1 MIIGW
6 PPGGH
11 LAKKIGKKMS
21 SIGKRLLAT
30 TEKVE
35 TELQQRAGEKP
46 QIGRPVF
53 AAGSALPTTS
63 PGRLIHQTDQLLAH
77 QRELAELR
85 TRLEKFD
92 GSLPTIR
99 LNPDEISASGWSNR
113 HQASYSTPA
122 FARFK
127 TNIEA
132 AGGNVQPILV
142 RKHPKGEGYELIF
155 GHRRHRATY
164 ELKIPV
170 LAVIWDK
177 ELPDQDLFLLMER
190 ENRERADLSAFEQG
204 RSYLQALDEKTGL
217 FRSERQLSEA
227 IGISRAW
234 IGKTLK
240 VARLPQAIV
249 DSFASPL
256 DIKPAHAEAIEIA
269 LKENEKAV
277 IRRAE
282 KLRQF
287 STKLPAGKV
296 VAGLL
301 GLESEARSPV
311 KVRVAGKAVGQW
323 HRDSHGR
330 TVVVFE
336 PGLVDDRQMAALI
349 DVIAGILDQ
358 G

>member
-1 MIIGW
+1 
-6 PPGGH
+6 
-11 LAKKIGKKMS
+11 MS

-46 QIGRPVF
+46 QIGRPIF
-53 AAGSALPTTS
+53 AAGATLPTTS

-92 GSLPTIR
+92 GSLPTVK
-99 LNPDEISASGWSNR
+99 LDPDEISASGWANR
-113 HQASYSTPA
+113 HEASYSTAA

-142 RKHPKGEGYELIF
+142 RKSPKGEGYELIF
-155 GHRRHRATY
+155 GHRRHRATS

-170 LAVIWDK
+170 LAVVWDK
-177 ELPDQDLFLLMER
+177 ELPDHDLFLLMER

-217 FRSERQLSEA
+217 FRSERQLAEA
-227 IGISRAW
+227 IGMSRAW

-240 VARLPQAIV
+240 IARLPQAIV

-256 DIKPAHAEAIEIA
+256 EIKPAHAEAIEIA
-269 LKENEKAV
+269 MKENERAV

-282 KLRQF
+282 KLRQL
-287 STKLPAGKV
+287 STKPPAGRV
-296 VAGLL
+296 VAALL
-301 GLESEARSPV
+301 GMESEARSPV
-311 KVRVAGKAVGQW
+311 KLRVDGKSIGQW

-330 TVVVFE
+330 TVITFD
-336 PGLVDDRQMAALI
+336 PGQADDTQMAEIIGAIALTF
-349 DVIAGILDQ
+349 VPK
-358 G
+358 

>member
-1 MIIGW
+1 
-6 PPGGH
+6 
-11 LAKKIGKKMS
+11 MS

-53 AAGSALPTTS
+53 AAGSTLPTTS

-85 TRLEKFD
+85 ARLEKFD
-92 GSLPTIR
+92 GSLPTVR
-99 LNPDEISASGWSNR
+99 LNPDEISASSWANR
-113 HQASYSTPA
+113 HEASYSTPA

-132 AGGNVQPILV
+132 SGGNVQPILV
-142 RKHPKGEGYELIF
+142 RRNQSGEGYELIF
-155 GHRRHRATY
+155 GHRRHRATS

-177 ELPDQDLFLLMER
+177 VLLDQELFLLMER

-249 DSFASPL
+249 DSFVSPL
-256 DIKPAHAEAIEIA
+256 DIKPAHAEAIDIA
-269 LKENEKAV
+269 LKDNEKAV

-282 KLRQF
+282 KLRQL

-296 VAGLL
+296 VAALL

-311 KVRVAGKAVGQW
+311 KVKVAGKTVGQW

-330 TVVVFE
+330 TVITF
-336 PGLVDDRQMAALI
+336 AAGLI
-349 DVIAGILDQ
+349 DDSRMIKLLSAMTDALEPN
-358 G
+358 